1 MSRFLDLF
9 INLQEKVDEFEA
21 AQRRLAGVPDWMAE
35 LHEEHSAR
43 KGRIE
48 ELKETIETA
57 ATERLEAEAAI
68 AELETKRERYQQQ
81 INQVSTQREYGA
93 LLSEIDAART
103 HLEEQETKKQ
113 GSAEKRE
120 EAQSALVAE
129 EEGFADLDERYRVE
143 LEKWEAEKP
152 SVAKQAQKLGKAID
166 EIRGQLPRPYLARY
180 DRIAE
185 RHGGRALAPV
195 LRLERT
201 NKRSPDIWHCGAC
214 NYNVRPQVVVELTS
228 SGSFLLCDSCKRILY
243 LPPEDGEGAE
253 DDS

>member
-21 AQRRLAGVPDWMAE
+21 AERRLAGVPDWMSE

-57 ATERLEAEAAI
+57 ATERVEAENAV
-68 AELETKRERYQQQ
+68 AELEAKRERYQQQ

-93 LLSEIDAART
+93 LLAEIDATRT
-103 HLEEQETKKQ
+103 HLEEQEAKKRT
-113 GSAEKRE
+113 SVERRE
-120 EAQSALVAE
+120 EAQAELVTE
-129 EEGFADLDERYRVE
+129 EEGFAELDDRYRVE

-152 SVAKQAQKLGKAID
+152 SVAKQAKGLKKAID
-166 EIRGQLPRPYLARY
+166 EIRDQLPRPYLARY

-185 RHGGRALAPV
+185 RHAGQALAPV

-243 LPPEDGEGAE
+243 LPPDAGEGEE
-253 DDS
+253 DES